1 MYLRLTVEKLYEKS
15 VFEKN
20 SNLESLCFSLLLSVI
35 VGYLPKIIAMMKLT
49 TNAVVAALFLSS
61 EAYASHEETSTRTR
75 TRRMRS
81 VNIYSSTPQHN
92 ELDKDIVDPY
102 MGLPDEREQRDLKR
116 SKPKKKPKPSKG
128 SAPDPV
134 LEMSMPTAAIAP
146 DVQSFSYSLQDSTS
160 TEESAGLP
168 HRRAEERTY
177 NSAMMTGHSSVVSAA
192 TIVSAI
198 AGLAAFVLV

>member
-1 MYLRLTVEKLYEKS
+1 
-15 VFEKN
+15 
-20 SNLESLCFSLLLSVI
+20 
-35 VGYLPKIIAMMKLT
+35 
-49 TNAVVAALFLSS
+49 
-61 EAYASHEETSTRTR
+61 
-75 TRRMRS
+75 
-81 VNIYSSTPQHN
+81 
-92 ELDKDIVDPY
+92 
-102 MGLPDEREQRDLKR
+102 MGLPDETEQRDLKR

-160 TEESAGLP
+160 TEESADLP

-177 NSAMMTGHSSVVSAA
+177 NSAMMTGHSSVVYAA

-198 AGLAAFVLV
+198 AGVAAFVLV